1 MGVAN
6 TANVAVVSAQVVMTI
21 NRDARRISGRT
32 NSKRAV
38 DAADNA
44 ADNTADQTPD
54 RAGCLG
60 ADISTM

>member
-1 MGVAN
+1 MGVAK
-6 TANVAVVSAQVVMTI
+6 TANVTVVSAQVVMTI
-21 NRDARRISGRT
+21 NRGARRISDRT

-60 ADISTM
+60 TDISTM

>member
-1 MGVAN
+1 M
-6 TANVAVVSAQVVMTI
+6 
-21 NRDARRISGRT
+21 